1 VATLKPGTCDLD
13 GRFAGFFPSEAPLI
27 GECATGAAP
36 DPLGNAQQLTTKG
49 VLYWLK
55 ESDTVYFFTGEN
67 VYVLIDGRFRLLRGS
82 GRA

>member
-1 VATLKPGTCDLD
+1 
-13 GRFAGFFPSEAPLI
+13 LI
-27 GECATGAAP
+27 GECATGAAA

-67 VYVLIDGRFRLLRGS
+67 VYVLIDGRFRVLRGP
-82 GRA
+82 GRAG